1 MQNVGLLWSLGGG
14 VGASLLLFFVL
25 YRGVRLGS
33 RLASLLTALAAL
45 GIYIPL
51 ALLFWPGID
60 VFAIHFAFLA
70 MTAYG
75 LGIITSRDPE
85 RQLAHSAGT
94 EAGQAAAAPRR
105 RLHWAPATIVGF
117 FLVLAVVDSII
128 ITLASQGASSDFMAR
143 FLPEPRSGRVPSS
156 AFPGAVPHNFHEK
169 YAQFNQHLLQLEA
182 QRERGWQVRG
192 SWEREPL
199 AGQEAVLQ
207 LQVADAD
214 GQVIRDAEVAARFLR
229 PSDQRQDQSMA
240 LAEQQPG
247 LYQGRVTL
255 DAPGNWTVV
264 ITVMRGQETHEIKAG
279 TRIGIGG

>member
-1 MQNVGLLWSLGGG
+1 VENVGLLWSLGGG

-25 YRGVRLGS
+25 YRVLRLGS
-33 RLASLLTALAAL
+33 RLAALLTALVAL
-45 GIYIPL
+45 GVYIPL
-51 ALLFWPGID
+51 ALLYWPGID

-75 LGIITSRDPE
+75 LGIITSRQQGP
-85 RQLAHSAGT
+85 QPSGVAGAGT
-94 EAGQAAAAPRR
+94 PASGRR
-105 RLHWAPATIVGF
+105 HGLHWAPATIVGF

-156 AFPGAVPHNFHEK
+156 AFPGAVPHDFHEK

-182 QRERGWQVRG
+182 QRERGWQVKG
-192 SWEREPL
+192 SWEREPM

-207 LQVADAD
+207 LQVADAE
-214 GQVIRDAEVAARFLR
+214 GRMVHDAEVQARFLR
-229 PSDQRQDQSMA
+229 PSDQRQDQAMA

-255 DAPGNWTVV
+255 NAPGNWTVV

-279 TRIGIGG
+279 TRIGIGS